1 MLVAQNGLGK
11 IKTGQSIIIKMQ
23 SYPINEFGYLTGKV
37 EYISDM
43 PGKKDSFSI
52 KVNLPHGLRTNYNQT
67 ILFRNNLL
75 ANAEI
80 ITDNRRLIDRFW
92 GQLKEVIER

>member
-1 MLVAQNGLGK
+1 M
-11 IKTGQSIIIKMQ
+11 KMR
-23 SYPINEFGYLTGKV
+23 SYPVIEFGYLTGKV
-37 EYISDM
+37 EYIANM
-43 PGKKDSFSI
+43 PGKKDSFSV
-52 KVNLPHGLRTNYNQT
+52 KVNLPHGLGTNYNQT

-80 ITDNRRLIDRFW
+80 IIDNRRLIDRFW